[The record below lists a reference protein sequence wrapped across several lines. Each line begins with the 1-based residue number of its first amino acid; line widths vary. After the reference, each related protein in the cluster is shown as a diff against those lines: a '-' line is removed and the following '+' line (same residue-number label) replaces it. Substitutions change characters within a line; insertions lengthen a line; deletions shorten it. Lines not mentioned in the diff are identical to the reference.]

1 MLHILGDFMNK
12 VENLKKKNSVLSA
25 VLNFKAKSSM
35 FLFLFFVPQK
45 LFVIITFSKHIVEQ
59 MVSLI
64 G

>member
-1 MLHILGDFMNK
+1 MNK
-12 VENLKKKNSVLSA
+12 VENKKKKNSVLSA

>member
-12 VENLKKKNSVLSA
+12 VENFKKTFVLSA

-35 FLFLFFVPQK
+35 FLFLYFVPQK